1 MAEDLISSYIDRDG
15 IKGDTAFILDEIN
28 KALKAIKD
36 FNSIKPSLDAAK
48 GYEAAAAAIG
58 KQKEAQDKLNTSSEK
73 LNEAQSRTARA
84 LKETVASIAGAATG
98 NKQLAESYDEL
109 IKLSVQNQLASKG
122 LAAARKEAEK
132 AFKDGIISA
141 QEYTSILEDVKK
153 KEVEITIT
161 NLDLNRA
168 IRNTEK
174 GFQSAEGS
182 LNGLRAELNISLQA
196 FDRLSEIDKKGDVGL
211 ELKKNIDELTT
222 KIKEQEEETQRFQR
236 NVGNYQGSAKILVD
250 ALSNVEK
257 KLESLR
263 EKQTKLQNLS
273 SQDPIGFKVGNQA
286 SELNQVTAEIV
297 ELQKEAKVLTNV
309 TSDPK
314 FLNVAAKTGDARAEI
329 RGFTT
334 TLVELERQGLGSTDF
349 AKQIRKNLAE
359 ITDQVADTKDEIKA
373 LSSDTRSFDQ
383 LTSSVSLLTNTY
395 QTFVGVQA
403 LYGDQSEETQETI
416 KKLVAVQSISNGLQ
430 EIGEQLTKRGTLAN
444 KAYTAVQTLYATAT
458 NSSAAATVRL
468 AAATKLL
475 LGGLAIGAII
485 LLVTKLQEWSK
496 AAKSVVD
503 RQKVL
508 NDVTRAAASA
518 YGQEKSKLD
527 SLVATIKT
535 EGISRREKFESLK
548 KLQEAFPG
556 YFDNI
561 KTEGELNTKL
571 EEAYAKAAKGIL
583 LKAQAQAA
591 GDLLAENSTKRLT
604 AEIDRQEK
612 ITNAQ
617 KALATQKASYTT
629 GDARKR
635 NLMLDQNFMNDVKRI
650 NEEYKKEAE
659 GIDETNKFLV
669 KSIQDSNKAIED
681 IGGFVT
687 DPDDD
692 NKGEDQ
698 LKKREKELKARFE
711 LEKLEQQKL
720 IDLQK
725 SFANAEGIPVNVR
738 INARLKQ
745 FEEERKLAE
754 MIRDFEIQQE
764 GLTAAERLLI
774 VERSNNEVLKLE
786 NEAAIGIIAIRKE
799 ASDQL
804 KQDVSEVEAVTQAEI
819 TKRTEDEVKSIND
832 SYQARLNAIELNAE
846 NELRVILTQYEQGE
860 LSKEQYE
867 EQKLTIEN
875 KARKES
881 LLAEIAFQQRLISI
895 SNLSPEE
902 KAKALNKLANLEEQ
916 VRKEEIKA
924 AELNAE
930 KRLSIEEALSDRLKE
945 LRDELKETAF
955 SLLTSGIDNEK
966 NKIQDE
972 IDALEAKKQKEIEV
986 ANQTIQSETDKA
998 AAISTIEARANAQRE
1013 ALERKKRELDERKA
1027 RFERIKNIA
1036 EIISNTARGVAAA
1049 LPNVVLAAI
1058 VGAIG
1063 AAQLA
1068 RAIAT
1073 PIPRFYGGK
1082 SASNKYEGM
1091 AVVGDGGRSEAIL
1104 REDGTVERTPNTPTL
1119 TYVKRNDIIF
1129 PDARQLEEARFQM
1142 AISNTGKL
1150 VSMRPKKEVQSNHD
1164 VVQGLKSLERTVKN
1178 KKEIT
1183 IKGISKR
1190 DMILKYGA
1198 NAWRYLE

>member
-36 FNSIKPSLDAAK
+36 FNSVKPSLDAAK

-73 LNEAQSRTARA
+73 LNEAQARTARA
-84 LKETVASIAGAATG
+84 LKETVSSIAGAATG

-109 IKLSVQNQLASKG
+109 IKLSVQNQIATKG
-122 LAAARKEAEK
+122 LSAARKEADK

-141 QEYTSILEDVKK
+141 QEYTSILEEVKK
-153 KEVEITIT
+153 KEVEITVS

-182 LNGLRAELNISLQA
+182 LNELRSELNISLQT
-196 FDRLSEIDKKGDVGL
+196 FDRLSEVDKKSDFGQ
-211 ELKKNIDELTT
+211 ELKKNINELTT
-222 KIKEQEEETQRFQR
+222 KIKEQEEGTQRFQR
-236 NVGNYQGSAKILVD
+236 NVGNYQGSAKVLVD

-257 KLESLR
+257 KLDALR

-273 SQDPIGFKVGNQA
+273 SKDPIGFKVGNQA

-297 ELQKEAKVLTNV
+297 ELQKEASVLTNI

-359 ITDQVADTKDEIKA
+359 LTDQVADTKDEIKA

-403 LYGDQSEETQETI
+403 LYGEQSEETEETI

-496 AAKSVVD
+496 AAKDVVD

-508 NDVTRAAASA
+508 NEVTKAAASS

-527 SLVATIKT
+527 SLVATIRT
-535 EGISRREKFESLK
+535 EGISRREKLASLK

-604 AEIDRQEK
+604 AEIERQEK

-617 KALATQKASYTT
+617 KGLAAQKSSVGT
-629 GDARKR
+629 GDIRKR

-650 NEEYKKEAE
+650 NEEYKKEVE
-659 GIDETNKFLV
+659 DIDKTNEFLV

-681 IGGFVT
+681 LGGFVT
-687 DPDDD
+687 EPPAKKAAKD
-692 NKGEDQ
+692 NKD
-698 LKKREKELKARFE
+698 LEKELKARFE

-754 MIRDFEIQQE
+754 MIRDFEIEQE
-764 GLTAAERLLI
+764 GLTASERLLI
-774 VERSNNEVLKLE
+774 VERTNNEVLKLE
-786 NEAAIGIIAIRKE
+786 NDAAIGIIAIRKE
-799 ASDQL
+799 ASEQL

-819 TKRTEDEVKSIND
+819 AKRTQDEVKSIND
-832 SYQARLNAIELNAE
+832 SYQARLDAIELNSE
-846 NELRVILTQYEQGE
+846 NELRVILAQYEQGE

-875 KARKES
+875 RARKES
-881 LLAEIAFQQRLISI
+881 LLAEIEYQQRLINI

-902 KAKALNKLANLEEQ
+902 KAKALNKLADLEEQ
-916 VRKEEIKA
+916 VRREEIRA

-930 KRLSIEEALSDRLKE
+930 KRLAIEEALSDRLKE

-955 SLLTSGIDNEK
+955 SLLTSGIDNQK
-966 NKIQDE
+966 NQIQDQ
-972 IDALEAKKQKEIEV
+972 IDAIEAKKQKEIEA
-986 ANQTIQSETDKA
+986 ANQTIQNETDKA
-998 AAISTIEARANAQRE
+998 AAIATIEARANAQRE
-1013 ALERKKRELDERKA
+1013 ALERRKRELDERKA

-1049 LPNVVLAAI
+1049 LPNVVLAAV

-1091 AVVGDGGRSEAIL
+1091 ALVGDGGRSEAIL
-1104 REDGTVERTPNTPTL
+1104 RADGTVERTPNTPTL
-1119 TYVKRNDIIF
+1119 TYVKRDDIIF
-1129 PDARQLEEARFQM
+1129 PDARQLEEERFNL

-1150 VSMRPKKEVQSNHD
+1150 VNTQPKTVNSQDPNAERRHKEMLRA
-1164 VVQGLKSLERTVKN
+1164 LKNQPQPIL
-1178 KKEIT
+1178 
-1183 IKGISKR
+1183 KGVSKR
-1190 DMILKYGA
+1190 DLLMKYGY
-1198 NAWRYLE
+1198 NAYKFLE